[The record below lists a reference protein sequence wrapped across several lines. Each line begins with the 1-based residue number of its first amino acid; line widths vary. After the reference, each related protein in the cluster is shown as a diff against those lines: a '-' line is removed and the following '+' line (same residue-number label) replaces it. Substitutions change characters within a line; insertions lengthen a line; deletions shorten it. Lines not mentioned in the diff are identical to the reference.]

1 MNKCFDYNVIKIS
14 DSNNVI
20 ELFHYNI
27 FYLLIK
33 SILSL
38 LIKNNYIIYY
48 LDNNIIPSTMIP
60 FVYDNCE

>member
-38 LIKNNYIIYY
+38 LIK
-48 LDNNIIPSTMIP
+48 T
-60 FVYDNCE
+60 